1 MAFDIKKMTKRE
13 FNVGLNDSK
22 IRYVAGTLA
31 LLTSVFLGNIL
42 LLLAGGILVASAYLR
57 WCPAYSAMEK
67 TTVGANEP
75 IPEKGCCHHG
85 DQNAHH

>member
-22 IRYVAGTLA
+22 IRYGAGTLA
-31 LLTSVFLGNIL
+31 LLASVFLGNIFL
-42 LLLAGGILVASAYLR
+42 LLVGGILVASAYLR

-67 TTVGANEP
+67 TTVGPNET

-85 DQNAHH
+85 EHDAGH